1 MKGVLDGKVREAV
14 VWEEIG
20 AVLFSEFECI
30 VYVDSKQGL
39 SVGI

>member
-20 AVLFSEFECI
+20 AVLFRSLNVLFMLI
-30 VYVDSKQGL
+30 VSKD
-39 SVGI
+39 